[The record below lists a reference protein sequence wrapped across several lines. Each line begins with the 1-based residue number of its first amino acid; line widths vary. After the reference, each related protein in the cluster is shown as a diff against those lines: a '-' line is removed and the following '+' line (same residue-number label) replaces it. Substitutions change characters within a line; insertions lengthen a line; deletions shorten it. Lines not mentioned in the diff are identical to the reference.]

1 MNEYSSIRDK
11 KMKTVSV
18 VVGSLRRESIN
29 LKLAKALIKLA
40 VGQSSAYHF
49 KLVDIGELPVYNEDL
64 WEKTPTAVTEFKQ
77 HIADS
82 SAVLFVTP
90 EYNRTIPSPLKNALD
105 WGSRPSNDNS
115 WRHKPAAIIGT
126 SPGQIGTA
134 VAQSHLRS
142 VLPVLSI
149 EAMPQPEIYLKFEDD
164 LIDERYDITSEKTK
178 EYLQKFLAQFEAY
191 LKKNDKSE

>member
-1 MNEYSSIRDK
+1 
-11 KMKTVSV
+11 MKTVSV

-40 VGQSSAYHF
+40 VAQSSAYHF

-64 WEKTPTAVTEFKQ
+64 WENIPSAVTEFKQ

-82 SAVLFVTP
+82 NALLFVTP

-105 WGSRPSNDNS
+105 WGSRPHDDNS
-115 WRHKPAAIIGT
+115 WKHKPAAIIGT
-126 SPGQIGTA
+126 SPSQIGTA

-142 VLPVLSI
+142 VLPALNI
-149 EAMPQPEIYLKFEDD
+149 QAMAQPEIYLKFEDD
-164 LIDERYDITSEKTK
+164 LVDDRYDITNERTK
-178 EYLQKFLAQFEAY
+178 QYLQKFLSHFEEY
-191 LKKNDKSE
+191 LKKTDHSE